1 MPFPASGMTN
11 MKKYI
16 ELDGSILQIMYSNY
30 K

>member
-1 MPFPASGMTN
+1 MPFPPSGMTN

-16 ELDGSILQIMYSNY
+16 ELDGVFTKQNNEV